1 MKAVNSVLILSR
13 KRGQSI
19 VLNDSIEIYVTA
31 IEGDQVKIG
40 IVAPKDINII
50 RKEVIEDVR
59 VVNRNAVSTLP
70 NMELF
75 KEWEKSTKNK

>member
-1 MKAVNSVLILSR
+1 MLILSR

-19 VLNDSIEIYVTA
+19 VLNDSIEIFVTA

-50 RKEVIEDVR
+50 RKEVIEDVKA
-59 VVNRNAVSTLP
+59 VNRNAMSSIPDL
-70 NMELF
+70 ELF
-75 KEWEKSTKNK
+75 KEWEKSTKKNK